1 MNLKETLRILVSRFK
16 AQGIDFVLSGGESF
30 EKQDGLLIFKFSSK
44 FFKKEAKF

>member
-1 MNLKETLRILVSRFK
+1 VSKNHFSELSEVKEK
-16 AQGIDFVLSGGESF
+16 GNESF